1 MNINYSRQFLDGE
14 DIKSVVNCLKSEYL
28 TQGPLIKNLKKNCKI
43 CKC

>member
-28 TQGPLIKNLKKNCKI
+28 TQGPLIQKFEKKLQNM
-43 CKC
+43 